1 MVIEGESNRKLNS
14 QANNSDDCI
23 MVYQS
28 LNTSPAC
35 HLFAFLDIVAI
46 AGYSY
51 FAFNLQPHGN
61 KAGLKAQ
68 AL

>member
-14 QANNSDDCI
+14 HASNSNDYI
-23 MVYQS
+23 MVYQR
-28 LNTSPAC
+28 LNISPAC
-35 HLFAFLDIVAI
+35 HLFAFLDVVAI

-51 FAFNLQPHGN
+51 FALNLQPHRS

>member
-14 QANNSDDCI
+14 HASNSNDYI
-23 MVYQS
+23 MVYQR

-51 FAFNLQPHGN
+51 FALNL
-61 KAGLKAQ
+61 
-68 AL
+68 